1 MVRLRVY
8 DRIYLLCSVL
18 GSQTALKSL
27 PESDLHY
34 VLNTCLHISLM
45 KHLFKAEV
53 FFYSIVIYISLHG
66 KIDEYYKC

>member
-1 MVRLRVY
+1 
-8 DRIYLLCSVL
+8 
-18 GSQTALKSL
+18 
-27 PESDLHY
+27 
-34 VLNTCLHISLM
+34 M

>member
-1 MVRLRVY
+1 MVRLRLY

-18 GSQTALKSL
+18 SSQIALKSL
-27 PESDLHY
+27 PESDLHC
-34 VLNTCLHISLM
+34 VEHSLHISLM
-45 KHLFKAEV
+45 KHLLKAEV